1 MSLRVEPAPGL
12 PDVLIVTP
20 DVYADDRGLFL
31 ETYSERKYRDLGIP
45 GPFVQDN
52 HSRSRRGT
60 IRGLHFQR
68 PNPQG
73 KLVYV
78 ARGTVW
84 DVAVDIR
91 PGSPTMGSGL
101 GWSSPTPPR
110 ASFISRPGSPT
121 GSASSARAQTSS
133 TSARLY
139 YSPADERT
147 LLWSDPDLAIDWK
160 VADPS
165 SRPRIAPGFCSAISA
180 RGQVLKFEISDIS
193 GQ

>member
-1 MSLRVEPAPGL
+1 MSLRVEPAAGL
-12 PDVLIVTP
+12 PDVLVVIP
-20 DVYADDRGLFL
+20 DQYSDDRGFFL
-31 ETYSERKYRDLGIP
+31 ETYSERKYLDLGIP
-45 GPFVQDN
+45 SRFVQDN

-91 PGSPTMGSGL
+91 PPSPTFGKWFGIELSDTAPRQL
-101 GWSSPTPPR
+101 YIPPGF
-110 ASFISRPGSPT
+110 AHGFSVLSE
-121 GSASSARAQTSS
+121 SADFVYKCTA
-133 TSARLY
+133 Y

-160 VADPS
+160 AAEPIVS
-165 SRPRIAPGFCSAISA
+165 PRDRLGI
-180 RGQVLKFEISDIS
+180 RLRDLR
-193 GQ
+193 